1 MDAKLALV
9 FQGIFY
15 DATKNTVEVMDAEAL
30 KNCALKSDHT
40 PCYPLGDERS
50 FIWIDFSAPTDAEFA
65 ELSRRFR
72 LDPQILEDLRGR
84 EERPKLHEYEDYI
97 YLVFHGISLGDD
109 PDFEGK
115 QEITTHEVDCLLGGD
130 WIVTIHD
137 EPMDKFVSLAARWKR
152 RPDWMKSGAG
162 NLLYELMD
170 SVLDDYFPIL
180 DQLDDKIDKFEDQL
194 YNAQA
199 NETVAQKSDEAGN
212 GRLSSEIFTLKRSL
226 LEMRHIAGPTR
237 DVANI
242 LLRRDAEQGG
252 KHFAAFQD
260 LYDHASRI
268 VENIDTY
275 RDILS
280 GALDAY
286 LAIESNRMNA
296 VMKQLTAYSI
306 ILLVPTLIAGVYGMN
321 FDDLPKDHGFL
332 GSLVAMASCIGGL
345 FLYFKKRKWL

>member
-1 MDAKLALV
+1 M
-9 FQGIFY
+9 
-15 DATKNTVEVMDAEAL
+15 ESAEL

-40 PCYPLGDERS
+40 PCHPLGDEHS
-50 FIWIDFSAPTDAEFA
+50 FMWIDLSAPTDEDFA
-65 ELSRRFR
+65 ELSRRFK

-84 EERPKLHEYEDYI
+84 EERPKLHEYDSYI
-97 YLVFHGISLGDD
+97 YLVFHAITLGDD
-109 PDFEGK
+109 PDYEGK
-115 QEITTHEVDCLLGGD
+115 QEITTHEIDCLLGGD
-130 WIVTIHD
+130 WIITIHD
-137 EPMDKFVSLAARWKR
+137 EPMDKFDALAKRWKR
-152 RPDWMKSGAG
+152 RPEWMKNGAG

-170 SVLDDYFPIL
+170 SVLDEYFPIL
-180 DQLDDKIDKFEDQL
+180 DQLDDKIDNFEDRL
-194 YNAQA
+194 YNA
-199 NETVAQKSDEAGN
+199 NEDSAAQKSADAGN

-237 DVANI
+237 DVANL

-260 LYDHASRI
+260 LYDHSSRI

-321 FDDLPKDHGFL
+321 FDDLPKEHGFW
-332 GSLVAMASCIGGL
+332 GSLVAMASVIGGL
-345 FLYFKKRKWL
+345 FLFFKHRKWL